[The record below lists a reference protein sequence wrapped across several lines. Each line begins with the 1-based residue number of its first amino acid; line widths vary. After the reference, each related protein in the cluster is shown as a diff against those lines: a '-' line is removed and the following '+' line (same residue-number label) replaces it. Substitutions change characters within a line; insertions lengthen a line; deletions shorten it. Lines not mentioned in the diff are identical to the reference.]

1 MEAEL
6 KEKVE
11 QCLNCKVK
19 PCTKGCPLENNIP
32 AFIEKVKQ
40 DKLEEAYEILSE
52 TTVLPAICGRICP
65 HYKQCMGKCVRGI
78 KGQPVNIGDIEKYI
92 GDMSIK
98 NNYKLPNC
106 EQERNEKIAIIG
118 SGPAGLTCAAFLR
131 RNGFKVTIY
140 EKYSQ
145 LGGILRNGIP
155 NFRLDK
161 SILDNTIQKILD
173 LGIET
178 KCGMELGKN
187 LDLNE
192 LQKEYNAIFLAIGAN
207 ITKKMEIKGEELT
220 GVYGGNELLELNNHP
235 TYVGKKIAV
244 VGGGNVAIDC
254 ARTINKLGAKSV
266 TIIYRRE
273 EEQMPAEK
281 KEIEDAK
288 KEGVSFLFKHNI
300 TQIIGNE
307 KVEKIECIKTELVQK
322 EGETRKSP
330 VEIEGS
336 NYTIDIDYVVMALG
350 SKTEINVVKN
360 LGLELTQEKYVK
372 INDKKQTS
380 NEKVFAGGDLVGEKS
395 TVAWAARSG
404 REAAESIGQ
413 FLCKQL
419 VTKIPKRP

>member
-1 MEAEL
+1 
-6 KEKVE
+6 
-11 QCLNCKVK
+11 
-19 PCTKGCPLENNIP
+19 
-32 AFIEKVKQ
+32 
-40 DKLEEAYEILSE
+40 
-52 TTVLPAICGRICP
+52 
-65 HYKQCMGKCVRGI
+65 MGKCVRGI

-235 TYVGKKIAV
+235 TYVGKK
-244 VGGGNVAIDC
+244 
-254 ARTINKLGAKSV
+254 L
-266 TIIYRRE
+266 
-273 EEQMPAEK
+273 
-281 KEIEDAK
+281 
-288 KEGVSFLFKHNI
+288 L
-300 TQIIGNE
+300 
-307 KVEKIECIKTELVQK
+307 
-322 EGETRKSP
+322 
-330 VEIEGS
+330 
-336 NYTIDIDYVVMALG
+336 
-350 SKTEINVVKN
+350 
-360 LGLELTQEKYVK
+360 
-372 INDKKQTS
+372 
-380 NEKVFAGGDLVGEKS
+380 
-395 TVAWAARSG
+395 
-404 REAAESIGQ
+404 
-413 FLCKQL
+413 
-419 VTKIPKRP
+419 

>member
-161 SILDNTIQKILD
+161 SILDNTIQKIGLKNENILKLEIVDEKGNSTGEFLEFD
-173 LGIET
+173 LEDIELPFKYQEIIERLKKSRQNLKNQFT
-178 KCGMELGKN
+178 IIEKKQDHKGKKLMSSN
-187 LDLNE
+187 EEEKLKALNNFY
-192 LQKEYNAIFLAIGAN
+192 KEQVEIYNIFLGENGVQKLLNGRKLRWTTLTEIDELIEKQIAPQLN
-207 ITKKMEIKGEELT
+207 VTMDDITKKIKSKYSNKK
-220 GVYGGNELLELNNHP
+220 VDNVLE
-235 TYVGKKIAV
+235 
-244 VGGGNVAIDC
+244 
-254 ARTINKLGAKSV
+254 
-266 TIIYRRE
+266 
-273 EEQMPAEK
+273 
-281 KEIEDAK
+281 
-288 KEGVSFLFKHNI
+288 
-300 TQIIGNE
+300 
-307 KVEKIECIKTELVQK
+307 
-322 EGETRKSP
+322 
-330 VEIEGS
+330 
-336 NYTIDIDYVVMALG
+336 
-350 SKTEINVVKN
+350 
-360 LGLELTQEKYVK
+360 
-372 INDKKQTS
+372 
-380 NEKVFAGGDLVGEKS
+380 
-395 TVAWAARSG
+395 
-404 REAAESIGQ
+404 
-413 FLCKQL
+413 
-419 VTKIPKRP
+419 